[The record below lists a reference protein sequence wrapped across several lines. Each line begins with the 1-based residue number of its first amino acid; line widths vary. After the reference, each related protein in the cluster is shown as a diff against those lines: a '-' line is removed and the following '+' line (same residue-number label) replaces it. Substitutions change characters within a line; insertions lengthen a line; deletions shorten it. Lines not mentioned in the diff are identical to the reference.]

1 MCAGYLF
8 RVMRHTVK
16 NQWCRPHEEE
26 VLKWAAPYP
35 TVGKRDKHQ
44 QPERVNQCKTKSEC
58 LSLSFAIEKIS
69 TMLSEPLLLTKSFSK
84 ERSRAGSCSLKTQSE
99 GSLRKAK
106 AFVSSTSIMQPL
118 LIGLSLGTFNPL
130 NRVELRIALSL
141 SAVTGNRSEAG
152 IMLRYPHYQLGCV
165 VGRTRYRTISNHD
178 LMLRFLLP
186 AFPSNRAS

>member
-44 QPERVNQCKTKSEC
+44 QPERVIQCKTKSEC

-84 ERSRAGSCSLKTQSE
+84 ERSRTGRCSLKTQSE
-99 GSLRKAK
+99 GLLTKAK
-106 AFVSSTSIMQPL
+106 AFVSSTSIIRPL

-130 NRVELRIALSL
+130 NRVELRIALSF
-141 SAVTGNRSEAG
+141 SAKRGTEQDGILKLLVLHCYQKCRGGDYAG
-152 IMLRYPHYQLGCV
+152 
-165 VGRTRYRTISNHD
+165 
-178 LMLRFLLP
+178 
-186 AFPSNRAS
+186 